1 MFVYDKDVENLF
13 RKCNV
18 QLQNLYEWFLSNKL
32 SLNSEKCI
40 YSVFGKESNTIND
53 TYAVIINNKILKREK
68 SVKYLGILID
78 EKLLWEEHIQYV
90 TNKLIKY
97 SSIFYK
103 LRAIGPPPS
112 FENSVFCSG
121 PSAFVVWG
129 GTIWE
134 CASKISRPT
143 H

>member
-1 MFVYDKDVENLF
+1 MSVYNY
-13 RKCNV
+13 N
-18 QLQNLYEWFLSNKL
+18 Y
-32 SLNSEKCI
+32 
-40 YSVFGKESNTIND
+40 
-53 TYAVIINNKILKREK
+53 NNRILKREN

-90 TNKLIKY
+90 SNKLIKY

-103 LRAIGPPPS
+103 LRAIVPLQV

-121 PSAFVVWG
+121 PSTFIIWG
-129 GTIWE
+129 RTIWK
-134 CASKISRPT
+134 CASKISRPI